1 MNFLQ
6 LCQRLR
12 RKTRSSGN
20 GPTTTVG
27 TQIEDY
33 ARLIAFIN
41 EAWVDLQTI
50 REDWLWMRSSTT
62 FTTTASQALYT
73 ITNIGLTDFGNW
85 KNNSFR
91 NYDTTAGTV
100 SEIMMDNISYDD
112 WRNTYYLGATRF
124 TQTRP
129 TQFAI
134 APDFSVALGPVPA
147 AGYTVSAEY
156 CKAPYELV
164 ADADTPPLPTQYHMM
179 IVYRAMMYYGASEG
193 APEVYQEGE
202 IEYRQM
208 LNRLSMQQL
217 TMTDLAGALA

>member
-50 REDWLWMRSSTT
+50 RQDWLWMRSSTT
-62 FTTTASQALYT
+62 FATTASKATYS
-73 ITNIGLTDFGNW
+73 ITDIGLTDFGNW

-91 NYDTTAGTV
+91 NYSTDAGTV

-112 WRNTYYLGATRF
+112 WRNSYYFGATRF

-129 TQFAI
+129 TQFAVT
-134 APDFSVALGPVPA
+134 PDFSVALGPVPA
-147 AGYTVSAEY
+147 DGYTVSAEY
-156 CKAPYELV
+156 CKAPYEFV
-164 ADADTPPLPTQYHMM
+164 ADADTPPLPVQFHMI

-193 APEVYQEGE
+193 APEVYQDGE

-217 TMTDLAGALA
+217 TDTNLAGALA

>member
-1 MNFLQ
+1 MNFLE

-20 GPTTTVG
+20 GPTTVVG
-27 TQIEDY
+27 SQIEDY

-41 EAWVDLQTI
+41 EAWVDLQTM
-50 REDWLWMRSSTT
+50 RQDWLWMRSSTT
-62 FTTTASQALYT
+62 FTTTASQAVYT
-73 ITNIGLTDFGNW
+73 IAQIGLTDFGNW
-85 KNNSFR
+85 KINSFR

-100 SEIMMDNISYDD
+100 SEITMETIPYDD

-129 TQFAI
+129 VQCAI
-134 APDFSVALGPVPA
+134 APDLSVALGPVPA
-147 AGYTVSAEY
+147 DGYTVSAEY
-156 CKAPYELV
+156 CKVPYELAV
-164 ADADTPPLPTQYHMM
+164 DADIPQLPIQYHMI

-193 APEVYQEGE
+193 APEIYQEGE
-202 IEYRQM
+202 VEYRKM

-217 TMTDLAGALA
+217 TDSNLAGALA